1 MTLPTETRDLIQSY
15 ISRGET
21 QNILTLVESLYDQR
35 NRAEF
40 QVSAYLHQIKVLSQS
55 FQNITRALPKGETK
69 APQPSETPGKAPQP
83 AKARTSRKTTPVI
96 EVEIGDI

>member
-21 QNILTLVESLYDQR
+21 ENILTLVESLYDQR

-55 FQNITRALPKGETK
+55 FQNITRPLGESK
-69 APQPSETPGKAPQP
+69 APQPGETPGKAPQP
-83 AKARTSRKTTPVI
+83 AKARASRKATPVI